1 MAPTTLLEFPCWSPP
16 AFGCAV
22 DMNGDLL
29 AVAGVSGCV
38 REHSALQVSSSA
50 AAGEHFSLQVAS
62 SARRPVAERAQ
73 LGGAGAS
80 RLRHQARSRCLD
92 LRCFSDF
99 VSSSRLGHL
108 FPSPGLVDARVGH
121 MNSSF

>member
-1 MAPTTLLEFPCWSPP
+1 MRACGTDDSSGIPMLESSS
-16 AFGCAV
+16 FGCAV

-50 AAGEHFSLQVAS
+50 AAAGEHFSLQVAS

-73 LGGAGAS
+73 LGGGWGLALEAS
-80 RLRHQARSRCLD
+80 SA
-92 LRCFSDF
+92 
-99 VSSSRLGHL
+99 
-108 FPSPGLVDARVGH
+108 
-121 MNSSF
+121 